1 LGLFPQEFID
11 DLRLQANIVQVVQ
24 EYVPLRKAGRS
35 YKGLCPF
42 HSEKTPSFHVDPD
55 KGFFH
60 CFGCGKGGDVFKFI
74 EEHEKL
80 AFPEAVRMLAQKFGM
95 ALPEPVEGTSED
107 ARRDAALREELLK
120 IHEAAAAYFREQLA
134 LTPGARA
141 RQQLASRDVSAKTI
155 EQLGLGYAPSG
166 GTGLKSQLLNQGF
179 SQGLLLQSG
188 LIVQREGG
196 EIVDRFRNRLMIPIC
211 RDTGPVVAFGGRAM
225 DEGQNPKYLNSPE
238 TPIYSKSRTLYGL
251 NLTRTQI
258 RKADF
263 AVLVEGYFDF
273 AQLFQSEAAP
283 VVASCG
289 TALTAQQAH
298 VLRRFTSKVVL
309 SYDPDAAGQGAAA
322 RSCELLVA
330 EGFDVNVV
338 VLDRGEDPDTFIR
351 KHGAARYRE
360 RLRTSQPYL
369 EYLLDQAAAGLDLA
383 HGDTRREFL
392 SRMLVVAS
400 RIPDAAARDQ
410 FADRI
415 AHKARITEEVVRAE
429 IRKAAV
435 NRQTVVTTREVPSF
449 GQLKQAEKALIWTLV
464 HRTAEAVDAL
474 ADLDDEDLEG
484 LASRE
489 ILEAAR
495 HEFGDARQGRGEGA
509 SGVNLARL
517 PSALFE
523 RLSTVNAQLV
533 TSIAAT
539 PTPPAPATECVRAIK
554 RLRWARECA
563 AIEDEI
569 ERLQK
574 ERIDGP
580 ELNELLLRKTAVK
593 QQIEETENLWSQR
606 NDRIH
611 GRTVLAHKRSAR

>member
-1 LGLFPQEFID
+1 VGLFPQQFLD
-11 DLRLQANIVQVVQ
+11 DLRLHANIVQVVQ
-24 EYVPLRKAGRS
+24 EYVPLRKAGRT

-60 CFGCGKGGDVFKFI
+60 CFGCGKGGDVFTFI
-74 EEHEKL
+74 SEHEKVD
-80 AFPEAVRMLAQKFGM
+80 FPEAVRMLAQKFGLS
-95 ALPEPVEGTSED
+95 LPERSEGSGDDD
-107 ARRDAALREELLK
+107 ARRDAAVREELLK

-134 LTPGARA
+134 TPAGARA
-141 RQQLASRDVSAKTI
+141 RQQLAARDVAAKTI
-155 EQLGLGYAPSG
+155 EQLGLGYATQSRD
-166 GTGLKSQLLNQGF
+166 GLKARLLKQGF

-188 LIVQREGG
+188 VIVQRDNG

-211 RDTGPVVAFGGRAM
+211 RETGPVVAFGGRAM
-225 DEGQNPKYLNSPE
+225 DEGQQPKYLNSPE
-238 TPIYSKSRTLYGL
+238 TAIYSKSRTLYGL
-251 NLTRTQI
+251 SLTKTQI

-263 AVLVEGYFDF
+263 VVLVEGYFDF

-283 VVASCG
+283 AVASCG
-289 TALTAQQAH
+289 TALTPQQ
-298 VLRRFTSKVVL
+298 VLLLRRFTSKIVL

-322 RSCELLVA
+322 RSCQLLVS

-351 KHGAARYRE
+351 RQGPAAYRE
-360 RLRTSQPYL
+360 RLRRSQPYL
-369 EYLLDQAAAGLDLA
+369 EYLLDQAAAGLDLT

-392 SRMLVVAS
+392 ARMLGVAAW
-400 RIPDAAARDQ
+400 IPEAAARDQ

-415 AHKARITEEVVRAE
+415 AHKARVTEDVIRAE

-464 HRTAEAVDAL
+464 HRTDEAVEAL
-474 ADLDDEDLEG
+474 ADLESEDLEG
-484 LASRE
+484 LAGRE
-489 ILEAAR
+489 VFEAAR
-495 HEFGDARQGRGEGA
+495 AAFGANNA
-509 SGVNLARL
+509 PVNGL

-539 PTPPAPATECVRAIK
+539 STPPAPATECVRALK
-554 RLRWARECA
+554 RLRWERERA
-563 AIEDEI
+563 AIQREIDRLQQLGATQHGDEI
-569 ERLQK
+569 DDLWQRK
-574 ERIDGP
+574 KD
-580 ELNELLLRKTAVK
+580 LLHR
-593 QQIEETENLWSQR
+593 IEELTSTATSPSR
-606 NDRIH
+606 
-611 GRTVLAHKRSAR
+611 RSTTRSVS